1 MNNRSVTDLLG
12 LMMKR
17 IIKGDLN
24 LSHLVIAH
32 AAIDHHQKSYGER
45 RQGWPST
52 YLIRYKNNRVAVEVV
67 TRRQSYVATLMI
79 GARNLSKLCGVAAL
93 LP

>member
-1 MNNRSVTDLLG
+1 MVRRFLIAFVE

-17 IIKGDLN
+17 IIKGDSN

-67 TRRQSYVATLMI
+67 TWRQSYVATLMI
-79 GARNLSKLCGVAAL
+79 GARNLSKLCGISAL
-93 LP
+93 HL

>member
-1 MNNRSVTDLLG
+1 MLQLTT
-12 LMMKR
+12 
-17 IIKGDLN
+17 IKN
-24 LSHLVIAH
+24 PN
-32 AAIDHHQKSYGER
+32 GER

-79 GARNLSKLCGVAAL
+79 GARNLSKLCGISAL
-93 LP
+93 PL

>member
-1 MNNRSVTDLLG
+1 
-12 LMMKR
+12 MKR
-17 IIKGDLN
+17 IIKGDMN

-32 AAIDHHQKSYGER
+32 TAIDRHQQSYGDR

-79 GARNLSKLCGVAAL
+79 GARNLSRLCNIPSL
-93 LP
+93 YP

>member
-1 MNNRSVTDLLG
+1 MIAFVE

-17 IIKGDLN
+17 IIKGDSN
-24 LSHLVIAH
+24 LSHLVIAR

-79 GARNLSKLCGVAAL
+79 GARNLSKLCGISAL
-93 LP
+93 HP

>member
-1 MNNRSVTDLLG
+1 MELI
-12 LMMKR
+12 MKR
-17 IIKGDLN
+17 IIKGDMN

-32 AAIDHHQKSYGER
+32 TAIDHHQQSYGDR

-52 YLIRYKNNRVAVEVV
+52 YLVRYKNNRVAVEVV

-79 GARNLSKLCGVAAL
+79 GARNLSKLCSIPSL
-93 LP
+93 SL